1 MTDERFPRDIYDE
14 GSDPNAQLS
23 LANERTFLAWIRTA
37 LALLA
42 GAVAVQVPAIS
53 LDEWVATGASLLLLL
68 AAGVAVFESWRR
80 WRATERAIRT
90 GQPLPGFGGAAVLAI
105 LLALLI
111 IGVAIGV
118 VVVALR

>member
-1 MTDERFPRDIYDE
+1 VTDERFPRDIYDE

>member
-1 MTDERFPRDIYDE
+1 MTKRFPDDVYGE

-42 GAVAVQVPAIS
+42 GAVAVHVPAIS
-53 LDEWVATGASLLLLL
+53 LEQWVTTFASLVLLL

-80 WRATERAIRT
+80 WRATERAMRT
-90 GQPLPGFGGAAVLAI
+90 GQPLPGFGGVAVLAS
-105 LLALLI
+105 LLAVLI
-111 IGVAIGV
+111 IGVTVGV
-118 VVVALR
+118 IVIATR

>member
-1 MTDERFPRDIYDE
+1 MTDKRFPSGVYDD

-42 GAVAVQVPAIS
+42 GAVAVHVPAVS
-53 LDEWVATGASLLLLL
+53 LDPWVATGASLLLLL
-68 AAGVAVFESWRR
+68 AAAIAVVESWRR
-80 WRATERAIRT
+80 WRATERAMRT
-90 GQPLPGFGGAAVLAI
+90 GQPLPGFGGAAVLAV

-111 IGVAIGV
+111 VGVAVGV
-118 VVVALR
+118 IVVALR

>member
-1 MTDERFPRDIYDE
+1 MNAGRFPRDVFDE

-42 GAVAVQVPAIS
+42 GAVAVHVPAVS
-53 LDEWVATGASLLLLL
+53 LDQWVATFASLLLLL
-68 AAGVAVFESWRR
+68 SASVAVLESWRR

-90 GQPLPGFGGAAVLAI
+90 GQPLPGFGGAAAI
-105 LLALLI
+105 AALLAVLI
-111 IGVAIGV
+111 AGVAVGV
-118 VVVALR
+118 LVVAFR